1 MKILFYFGMLS
12 VFIHFYPFYTFVLLW
27 SVVWII
33 FVALCWDMGVELV
46 RRYSNQEGVND
57 R

>member
-1 MKILFYFGMLS
+1 MKIMFYFAMLS
-12 VFIHFYPFYTFVLLW
+12 VFIHFYPFYTFILLW

-46 RRYSNQEGVND
+46 RSYANQKGE
-57 R
+57 